1 MENNKIGNFIAKMRK
16 EKNLTQQQLGDK
28 LYVTDKAV
36 SKWERGKS
44 LPDIT
49 LLTKLSLILDVKVE
63 DILAGEINENNNIVD
78 IDKRVEEIQE
88 NIKKE
93 NKKLRIKYILLIILL
108 LFILITIIFKYISFG
123 YSIKEYIYNNSI
135 IKIGIPQGS
144 FNVKNND
151 RSISFKNLRSKL
163 IVKEEMKNYLKT
175 LDYLTCND
183 TIYYY
188 DNENNISII
197 NYKVKEFLLFSKIDL
212 LIDNDDYCYNQK
224 INDYGKLIDNNN
236 YGMNVSRKIVNGKLE
251 DIEGRISY
259 VIFLD
264 SDNKKDF
271 KINVKVL
278 LQHNTYSET
287 LEESRGTFEI
297 RNNKYIYVRDEIIK
311 EDKRIKIPTVS
322 SFKIENK
329 KLILENN
336 YLSKYTDKVILI
348 GLK

>member
-49 LLTKLSLILDVKVE
+49 LLTKLSHILDVKVE
-63 DILAGEINENNNIVD
+63 DILVGEINENNNIVD

-93 NKKLRIKYILLIILL
+93 NKKLRIKYLLLIILL

-135 IKIGIPQGS
+135 IKIGIPKGS

-163 IVKEEMKNYLKT
+163 VVKEEIKNYLKN
-175 LDYLTCND
+175 LDYLTCNE

-188 DNENNISII
+188 DKENNVSII
-197 NYKVKEFLLFSKIDL
+197 NYEIKEYLLFSKIDL

-224 INDYGKLIDNNN
+224 INDYGKLIDNTN

-287 LEESRGTFEI
+287 LEESKGTFEI
-297 RNNKYIYVRDEIIK
+297 RNNKYIYVRDEINK

>member
-88 NIKKE
+88 NIKKD
-93 NKKLRIKYILLIILL
+93 NKKLRIKYLLLIILL
-108 LFILITIIFKYISFG
+108 CFILFIIVFKYISFG
-123 YSIKEYIYNNSI
+123 YSIKEYSYNNSI
-135 IKIGIPQGS
+135 IKIGIPKGS

-163 IVKEEMKNYLKT
+163 VVKEEIKNYLNT
-175 LDYLTCND
+175 LEYLTCND

-197 NYKVKEFLLFSKIDL
+197 NYKVKEFLLFSKVDL

-224 INDYGKLIDNNN
+224 INDYGKLIDNTN
-236 YGMNVSRKIVNGKLE
+236 YGMNVSHIIVNGKLE

-287 LEESRGTFEI
+287 LEESKGIFEI

-329 KLILENN
+329 KIILENN